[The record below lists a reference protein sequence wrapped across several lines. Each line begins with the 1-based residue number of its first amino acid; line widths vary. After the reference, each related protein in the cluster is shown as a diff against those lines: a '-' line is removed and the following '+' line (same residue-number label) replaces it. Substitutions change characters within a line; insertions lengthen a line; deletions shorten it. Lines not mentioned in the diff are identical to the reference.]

1 MGKSETKI
9 KKPELSQD
17 EAKTLQFV
25 SMFVHDLEGP
35 LASVKTL
42 LRLLERQKFD
52 LSKPVHGNLLR
63 SSLIALERS
72 EAVIYDL
79 MATARAGQTNLV
91 INHEDC
97 NLNELI
103 INCCHMADPVA
114 AESKIEIKPLLI
126 QDDIIV
132 RADRLLLS
140 RVLDNLIYNAIRHTP
155 PDGEVL
161 IEATADNE
169 FAEIILSDTG
179 SGFKDIDPE
188 DLFTIYKQTDYRILG
203 LHRGV
208 GIGLYFCRMAINKMG
223 GKITAENGKEIGAV
237 FCLTIPCGGMMK

>member
-1 MGKSETKI
+1 MRISGTGNKSL
-9 KKPELSQD
+9 ELSRD

-52 LSKPVHGNLLR
+52 LSKPIHSNLLR

-72 EAVIYDL
+72 EDIIYDL
-79 MATARAGQTNLV
+79 MATARAGQTNLIV
-91 INHEDC
+91 SREDC

-103 INCCHMADPVA
+103 IDCCRMADPVA
-114 AESKIEIKPLLI
+114 AESKIQIRPLLI

-132 RADRLLLS
+132 RADRLLIN
-140 RVLDNLIYNAIRHTP
+140 RVLDNLIYNAIMHTP
-155 PDGEVL
+155 SDGKVI

-169 FAEIILSDTG
+169 FAEVIISDTG

-188 DLFTIYKQTDYRILG
+188 DLFTIYRQTDYRILG

-223 GKITAENGKEIGAV
+223 GKISAEKGKDKGAV
-237 FCLTIPCGGMMK
+237 FRFTIPCRGMMK